1 MHTHIVLKPYCKWIK
16 TISLA
21 EGKKVSLLI
30 QFDIIPLSEQTNGN
44 FISYVRMHTRC
55 LFIFIWNL
63 AVPLPPHHPAYIC
76 VRCKVSPIHKLS
88 ILETAN
94 SIRICQKEEFSA
106 YVNVERVLPAG
117 GWVSWATERMARTNV
132 LVDEYSVDWTINFG
146 INFID
151 RNW

>member
-88 ILETAN
+88 FLETAN
-94 SIRICQKEEFSA
+94 SIRIWQRTEGRALRLCKCGTSA
-106 YVNVERVLPAG
+106 ACWRMSFVGNRRNGEDECIS
-117 GWVSWATERMARTNV
+117 GWVFSGLDYKLWH
-132 LVDEYSVDWTINFG
+132 
-146 INFID
+146 
-151 RNW
+151 